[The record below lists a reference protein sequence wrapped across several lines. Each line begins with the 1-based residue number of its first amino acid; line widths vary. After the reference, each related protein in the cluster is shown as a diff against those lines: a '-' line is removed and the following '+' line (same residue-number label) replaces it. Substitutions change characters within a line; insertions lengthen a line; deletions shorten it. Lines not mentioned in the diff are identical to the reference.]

1 MQRLS
6 LQEKVKLFR
15 ALFKDGTVSFVIS
28 GSIGGHNVPTSF
40 LLVHKKVVPLCIS
53 SYFIGAKQ

>member
-40 LLVHKKVVPLCIS
+40 LLIHKKLYLCAS
-53 SYFIGAKQ
+53 GVMTLM